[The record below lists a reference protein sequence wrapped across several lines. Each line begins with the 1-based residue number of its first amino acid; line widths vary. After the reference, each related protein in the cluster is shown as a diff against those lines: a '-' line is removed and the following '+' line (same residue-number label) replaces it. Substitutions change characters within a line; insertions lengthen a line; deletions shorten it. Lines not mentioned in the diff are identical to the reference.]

1 MPRRHTDV
9 GSAHTRVTALFRR
22 LPRPICPHCPW
33 PGVRGPAAHG
43 KHRRTRYWLRCLRA
57 VRLLPSRAPPS
68 SPTNPLQR
76 GKFTW
81 VVARQPSDELAIGQQ
96 PCDQSREH
104 NALKYSEP
112 LCAAVFCDSR
122 GATQAHLQLQTRR
135 CHERRSACVA
145 EDRAQGRL
153 YRMEPGL
160 GPRCGKRQ
168 RDRVLPP
175 DTCALRVT
183 YPHNADSILES
194 LARSPRMA
202 RDG

>member
-1 MPRRHTDV
+1 MSAPPTHASPRCFEGCHDQ
-9 GSAHTRVTALFRR
+9 SAPTV
-22 LPRPICPHCPW
+22 
-33 PGVRGPAAHG
+33 PGRASVDL
-43 KHRRTRYWLRCLRA
+43 RRTGSTVGRA
-57 VRLLPSRAPPS
+57 IGSGACAPLVSYLHERPPS